1 MKKFAVLLSLVLIA
15 ASFLWSCQKEERKFI
30 DETDN
35 ETITSASDLT
45 LLLLRTAS
53 NNGLVDDLI
62 DENSCAS
69 VAYPFSV
76 IANGQQVVLESS
88 DDIQTIEQIFD
99 QFPND
104 TDTLEI
110 IFPITVVLN
119 DFTQLTVNN
128 QEELQALRE
137 ACENGET
144 NTPITCLDLVYNLNF
159 FVYDSNQQ
167 QTGTVSL
174 DSDVELYLFIQS
186 LDPENYISIDFPVSV
201 VLNDGSTTVV
211 ETNSQLQQLINECVE
226 NSSTDPI
233 DQELFE
239 EQLTTD
245 SWFVT
250 YFFDDFDRTA
260 EFDGFQ
266 FEFNTN
272 NTASATDGA
281 ISETGN
287 WMFFGGANPQ
297 LELFFGSNVPFD
309 ELDQTWDILEAG
321 DDLIR
326 LRNVSSDGST
336 DYISYG
342 RNPATGNANATN
354 TLIDELTT
362 ASWFVTLYDD
372 GGTDETCD
380 YIAYEF
386 TFNLDGTAMGE
397 TSSTSIDGFWAVVN
411 NNNDLRLILNFDSS
425 GSGNPLGELNDN
437 WDVTDHN
444 INLIQ
449 LQDGT
454 GGGADILL
462 FGRTSPTGCGGGGG
476 GGGGGGSN
484 PQELRDVMQSGTWFV
499 AQFLDD
505 GDDETADFN
514 GFDFTFLPNDIVSA
528 QNGNQTVP
536 GIWIVSVIGNELNF
550 EFDMDSP
557 INGADDDEY
566 KVVQFTETSVTFVT
580 LNNGMIEDT
589 LIFNKN

>member
-1 MKKFAVLLSLVLIA
+1 MKRISTILCLVLFVA
-15 ASFLWSCQKEERKFI
+15 ASFWSCQKEERKFI

-35 ETITSASDLT
+35 ETITSSSDLT
-45 LLLLRTAS
+45 LLLLRTSS
-53 NNGLVDDLI
+53 NNGLIDDLI

-76 IANGQQVVLESS
+76 IANGQQVLLESS
-88 DDIQTIEQIFD
+88 DDIQTVKQIFD

-104 TDTLEI
+104 TDTLEL
-110 IFPITVVLN
+110 IFPISVVLN
-119 DFTQLTVNN
+119 DFTVLTVNN
-128 QEELQALRE
+128 EEELQALRD
-137 ACENGET
+137 ACETGGTET
-144 NTPITCLDLVYNLNF
+144 AITCLDLVYNLNF

-167 QTGTVSL
+167 QSGTVSV

-186 LDPENYISIDFPVSV
+186 LDPENYISIDSPVSV
-201 VLNDGSTTVV
+201 ILNDGSTTVV
-211 ETNSQLQQLINECVE
+211 ETNSQLQQLIIECVE
-226 NSSTDPI
+226 NSSSDPI
-233 DQELFE
+233 DQVLFE

-245 SWFVT
+245 SWFIT
-250 YFFDDFDRTA
+250 YFFDDYDRTA

-266 FEFNTN
+266 FNFNN
-272 NTASATDGA
+272 NGTASATDGTTT
-281 ISETGN
+281 ETGN

-297 LELFFGSNVPFD
+297 LDLFFGTNTPFD
-309 ELDQTWDILEAG
+309 ELDESWEILEAG
-321 DDLIR
+321 EELVR
-326 LRNVSSDGST
+326 LRNVSSDGSS
-336 DYISYG
+336 DYVTFG

-354 TLIDELTT
+354 TLIEELTT
-362 ASWFVTLYDD
+362 GSWFVTLFDD
-372 GGTDETCD
+372 GGTDETCEYVD
-380 YIAYEF
+380 YEF
-386 TFNLDGTAMGE
+386 TFSLDGSATGE
-397 TSSTSIDGFWAVVN
+397 SSSNSVDGYWAVDN
-411 NNNDLRLILNFDSS
+411 NNNDLRLILNFDSG

-437 WDVTDHN
+437 WDVNNHT

-454 GGGADILL
+454 GGGADILH
-462 FGRTSPTGCGGGGG
+462 FGRTSAPGCGGG

-484 PQELRDVMQSGTWFV
+484 PQELRDVMQAGTWFV
-499 AQFLDD
+499 AQFLDN

-514 GFDFTFLPNDIVSA
+514 GYDFTFLSNDVVSA
-528 QNGNQTVP
+528 QNGNQSVP

-566 KVVQFTETSVTFVT
+566 KVVQFTDTSVTVVT

>member
-1 MKKFAVLLSLVLIA
+1 MKRISTILCLVLFVA
-15 ASFLWSCQKEERKFI
+15 ASFWSCQKEERKFI

-35 ETITSASDLT
+35 ETITSSSDLT
-45 LLLLRTAS
+45 LLLLRTSS
-53 NNGLVDDLI
+53 NNGLIDDLI

-76 IANGQQVVLESS
+76 IANGQQVLLESS
-88 DDIQTIEQIFD
+88 DDIQTVEQIFD

-104 TDTLEI
+104 TDTLEL
-110 IFPITVVLN
+110 IFPISVVLN
-119 DFTQLTVNN
+119 DFTVLTVNN
-128 QEELQALRE
+128 EEELQALRD
-137 ACENGET
+137 ACETGGTET
-144 NTPITCLDLVYNLNF
+144 AITCLDLVYNLNF

-167 QTGTVSL
+167 QSGTVSV

-186 LDPENYISIDFPVSV
+186 LDPENYISIDYPVSV
-201 VLNDGSTTVV
+201 ILNDGSTTVV
-211 ETNSQLQQLINECVE
+211 ETNSQLQQLIIECVE
-226 NSSTDPI
+226 NSSSDPI
-233 DQELFE
+233 DQVLFE

-245 SWFVT
+245 SWFIT
-250 YFFDDFDRTA
+250 YFFDDYDRTA

-266 FEFNTN
+266 FNFNN
-272 NTASATDGA
+272 NGTASATDGTTT
-281 ISETGN
+281 ETGN

-297 LELFFGSNVPFD
+297 LDLFFGTNTPFD
-309 ELDQTWDILEAG
+309 ELDESWEILEAG
-321 DDLIR
+321 EELVR
-326 LRNVSSDGST
+326 LRNVSSDGSS
-336 DYISYG
+336 DYVTFG

-354 TLIDELTT
+354 TLIEELTT
-362 ASWFVTLYDD
+362 GSWFVTLFDD
-372 GGTDETCD
+372 GGTDETCEYVD
-380 YIAYEF
+380 YEF
-386 TFNLDGTAMGE
+386 TFSLDGSATGE
-397 TSSTSIDGFWAVVN
+397 SSSNSVDGYWAVDN
-411 NNNDLRLILNFDSS
+411 NNNDLRLILNFDSG

-437 WDVTDHN
+437 WDVNNHT

-454 GGGADILL
+454 GGGADILH
-462 FGRTSPTGCGGGGG
+462 FGRTSAPGCGGG

-484 PQELRDVMQSGTWFV
+484 PQELRDVMQAGTWFV
-499 AQFLDD
+499 AQFLDN

-514 GFDFTFLPNDIVSA
+514 GYDFTFLSNDVVSA
-528 QNGNQTVP
+528 QNGNQSVP

-566 KVVQFTETSVTFVT
+566 KVVQFTDTSVTFVT

>member
-1 MKKFAVLLSLVLIA
+1 MKRISTILCLVLFVA
-15 ASFLWSCQKEERKFI
+15 ASFWSCQKEERKFI

-35 ETITSASDLT
+35 ETITSSSDLT
-45 LLLLRTAS
+45 LLLLRTSS
-53 NNGLVDDLI
+53 NNGLIDDLI

-76 IANGQQVVLESS
+76 IANGQQVLLESS
-88 DDIQTIEQIFD
+88 DDIQTVKQIFD

-104 TDTLEI
+104 TDTLEL
-110 IFPITVVLN
+110 IFPISVVLN
-119 DFTQLTVNN
+119 DFTVLTVNN
-128 QEELQALRE
+128 EEELQALRD
-137 ACENGET
+137 ACETGGTET
-144 NTPITCLDLVYNLNF
+144 AITCLDLVYNLNF

-167 QTGTVSL
+167 QSGTVSV

-186 LDPENYISIDFPVSV
+186 LDPENYISIDYPVSV
-201 VLNDGSTTVV
+201 ILNDGSTTVV
-211 ETNSQLQQLINECVE
+211 ETNSQLQQLIIECVE
-226 NSSTDPI
+226 NSSSDPI
-233 DQELFE
+233 DQVLFE

-245 SWFVT
+245 SWFIT
-250 YFFDDFDRTA
+250 YFFDDYDRTA

-266 FEFNTN
+266 FNFNN
-272 NTASATDGA
+272 NGTASATDGTTT
-281 ISETGN
+281 ETGN

-297 LELFFGSNVPFD
+297 LDLFFGTNTPFD
-309 ELDQTWDILEAG
+309 ELDESWEILEAG
-321 DDLIR
+321 EELVR
-326 LRNVSSDGST
+326 LRNVSSDGSS
-336 DYISYG
+336 DYVTFG

-354 TLIDELTT
+354 TLIEELTT
-362 ASWFVTLYDD
+362 GSWFVTLFDD
-372 GGTDETCD
+372 GGTDETCEYVD
-380 YIAYEF
+380 YEF
-386 TFNLDGTAMGE
+386 TFSLDGSATGE
-397 TSSTSIDGFWAVVN
+397 SSSNSVDGYWAVDN
-411 NNNDLRLILNFDSS
+411 NNNDLRLILNFDSG

-437 WDVTDHN
+437 WDVNNHT

-454 GGGADILL
+454 GGGADILH
-462 FGRTSPTGCGGGGG
+462 FGRTSAPGCGGG

-484 PQELRDVMQSGTWFV
+484 PQELRDVMQAGTWFV
-499 AQFLDD
+499 AQFLDN

-514 GFDFTFLPNDIVSA
+514 GYDFTFLSNDVVSA
-528 QNGNQTVP
+528 QNGNQSVP

-566 KVVQFTETSVTFVT
+566 KVVQFTDTSVTFVT